1 MAIRRLSEGTVNRI
15 AAGEG
20 KERSARRMSRSG
32 GPAKATNARS
42 ISEGRATQTQ

>member
-32 GPAKATNARS
+32 GPAKATNALS
-42 ISEGRATQTQ
+42 PSEGPETRN

>member
-20 KERSARRMSRSG
+20 EKRSAQRMSRSS

-42 ISEGRATQTQ
+42 VSVGPVGPS

>member
-1 MAIRRLSEGTVNRI
+1 MPIRKLSEGTINRI

-20 KERSARRMSRSG
+20 EERSAQRMRRSS

-42 ISEGRATQTQ
+42 VSAGRVGPS